1 MRLLLILSALL
12 LTGCNMVVTASPLL
26 RAGDGRALV
35 HPRPGVWLTLEDGC
49 RAFDAAAARESWPSC
64 AGIVVMADGAV
75 VSDEG
80 GRLTAPMPLLIV
92 RGDPTIGQARL
103 PAEEGA
109 PPQGALGG
117 SAESYLYLGVEVT
130 ARDAA
135 GRATAMSLWP
145 VQCDAS
151 GRGASDGSLPLFAG
165 LTRQGRN
172 CTTSA
177 AAALRGAARESRAA
191 GTLMTMRWL
200 REPR

>member
-1 MRLLLILSALL
+1 MRMLLIFSMLLLA
-12 LTGCNMVVTASPLL
+12 GCNMVVTASPLL
-26 RAGDGRALV
+26 RAGTGRDVV
-35 HPRPGVWLTLEDGC
+35 HPRPGVWLTLEDAC
-49 RAFDAAAARESWPSC
+49 RSFDAAAARETWPSC
-64 AGIVVMADGAV
+64 AGTLVMANGAV

-80 GRLTAPMPLLIV
+80 GRLSGPMPLLIV

-109 PPQGALGG
+109 PAG

-130 ARDAA
+130 ARDS
-135 GRATAMSLWP
+135 GGLATALSVWP

-172 CTTSA
+172 CTTSDP
-177 AAALRGAARESRAA
+177 AALRGAARESRAA

-200 REPR
+200 SGHP